1 MLPVYQ
7 EVKPNPLQDA
17 NLCSRVFFWSPPP
30 LSWKDTCH
38 WI

>member
-17 NLCSRVFFWSPPP
+17 NLCSRVFF
-30 LSWKDTCH
+30 
-38 WI
+38 